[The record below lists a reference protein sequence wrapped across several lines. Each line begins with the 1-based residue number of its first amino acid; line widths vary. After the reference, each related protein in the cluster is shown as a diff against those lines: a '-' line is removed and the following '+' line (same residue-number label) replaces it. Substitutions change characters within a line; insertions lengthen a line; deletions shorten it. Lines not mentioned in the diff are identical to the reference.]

1 MPEGFPG
8 LCSPSTLIAD
18 KSFAHIIHRTALR
31 FPRCADHVL
40 WSFNS
45 HHILSSRYLPTHA
58 MRSAWLDDGILPSTS
73 LQTIQDTFC
82 NKHKKALCVL
92 TSNTSSLVQT
102 CDHVAAGL
110 AAMAW
115 SQFDSPG
122 AFRHLPSSQIS
133 LYLAWHGRAR
143 LMCALPSQKQ
153 GHPLSQPSKTQ
164 CRPEPS
170 LLKGATPL

>member
-18 KSFAHIIHRTALR
+18 KSFAHIIHRTALC

-102 CDHVAAGL
+102 YDHVVARPCGHG
-110 AAMAW
+110 
-115 SQFDSPG
+115 SVTIDSPG
-122 AFRHLPSSQIS
+122 AFRHLPVFILPYQRTQRHLATTS
-133 LYLAWHGRAR
+133 LHVAR
-143 LMCALPSQKQ
+143 
-153 GHPLSQPSKTQ
+153 SQPVPKEYLSASH
-164 CRPEPS
+164 CI
-170 LLKGATPL
+170 A